1 MFEADLIDVKQMSTE
16 LNQESIILIIN
27 MLEKY
32 RKLILSAKTSDISV
46 FSKELVSELEAVE
59 DSMIKKGS

>member
-1 MFEADLIDVKQMSTE
+1 MSTE